1 MWAYLKQFG
10 TYVMDFQVAETDFG
24 VENIILS
31 LIVSDFSQIL
41 INFD

>member
-1 MWAYLKQFG
+1 
-10 TYVMDFQVAETDFG
+10 MDFQVAKTDFG
-24 VENIILS
+24 VENDILS